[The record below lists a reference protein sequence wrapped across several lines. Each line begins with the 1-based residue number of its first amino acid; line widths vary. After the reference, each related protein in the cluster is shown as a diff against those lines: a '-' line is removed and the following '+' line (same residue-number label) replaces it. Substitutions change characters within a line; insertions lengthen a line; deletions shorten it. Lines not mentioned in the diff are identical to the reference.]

1 MNVENLQN
9 NAIEY
14 NEMKTKQRNK
24 MILTVLI
31 AVGAIAIIVGCFIV
45 FKSVTDVPDT
55 SYIAHWKCTDDM
67 EFVIEEESFSMSYP
81 SANAAVYGT
90 YELVET
96 KNKDTG
102 KAYLMNFTSKKRVVE
117 GKTTTS
123 PIKVQY
129 EINISK
135 ENENEMIMINS
146 ANYSI
151 YNCTR
156 EK

>member
-14 NEMKTKQRNK
+14 NEMKTKKRNK
-24 MILTVLI
+24 MIITILI
-31 AVGAIAIIVGCFIV
+31 AVGVLALVVACFFV
-45 FKSVTDVPDT
+45 FKSVTDGPDT

-67 EFVIEEESFSMSYP
+67 EFIIEENSFSMSYP
-81 SANAAVYGT
+81 SVNAAVYGT

-96 KNKDTG
+96 KNKDNA
-102 KAYLMNFTSKKRVVE
+102 KSFLMNFTSNKRIVD

-135 ENENEMIMINS
+135 EDENAMIMINS
-146 ANYSI
+146 ANYST